1 MQSKCVFF
9 LTSSEQERDHLVDLL
24 GIVGTVKEKVA
35 TGVDKQLKEK
45 ITAWD

>member
-45 ITAWD
+45 ITTWD